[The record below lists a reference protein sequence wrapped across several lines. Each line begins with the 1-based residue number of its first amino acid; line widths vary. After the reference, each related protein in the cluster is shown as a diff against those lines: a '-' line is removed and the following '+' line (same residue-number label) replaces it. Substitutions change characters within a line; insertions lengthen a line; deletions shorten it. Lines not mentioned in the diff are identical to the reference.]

1 MLTLLFF
8 RIVFS
13 TITLVLPF
21 HELAASHGSSAL
33 HAGSAATA
41 PATQPATAEAAT
53 TQPASVEPTIL
64 DTFSQTRLG
73 QLAQGKKKVSLE
85 EMKDPGFWIDTIRDL
100 VITVATFVP
109 RVLVSAIF
117 LFVFWAVYRG
127 IRRLAVAS
135 MNKGHV
141 DESIPED
148 VVTATRT
155 ERACARIRS
164 SKSVPSPSGSIR
176 SRITI

>member
-1 MLTLLFF
+1 
-8 RIVFS
+8 
-13 TITLVLPF
+13 
-21 HELAASHGSSAL
+21 
-33 HAGSAATA
+33 
-41 PATQPATAEAAT
+41 
-53 TQPASVEPTIL
+53 
-64 DTFSQTRLG
+64 
-73 QLAQGKKKVSLE
+73 KKKVSLE

-141 DESIPED
+141 DESIRD
-148 VVTATRT
+148 LMVKIIKWTVMGFGLVI
-155 ERACARIRS
+155 ACNQVGIPIVAMLT
-164 SKSVPSPSGSIR
+164 GFSI
-176 SRITI
+176 IGLAVGFAAQET